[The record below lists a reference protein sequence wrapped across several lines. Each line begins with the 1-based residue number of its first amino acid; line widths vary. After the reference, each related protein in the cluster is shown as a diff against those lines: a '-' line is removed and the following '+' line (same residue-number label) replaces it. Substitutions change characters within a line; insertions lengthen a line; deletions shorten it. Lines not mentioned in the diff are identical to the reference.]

1 MQSGKRIQTWNP
13 PNLAP
18 KFRPNLGPPSN
29 LDTGRAMAMG
39 YGRLQAGRW
48 LQAMIGRHVFSLL
61 EYSSSVS
68 SNFLTRETSSRP
80 PRIESENGSV
90 STTCQ
95 SQPPIMCP
103 SQPQVRVH
111 APCIRCR
118 GANSSANGI
127 TVMCWSV
134 PHTHTHQ
141 RHAARVTQGTRRTRH
156 AARVTQGMR
165 RGSHN
170 RSHKARGAGH
180 TRHAGAGHTR
190 HAAWVKKPG
199 VGLRHAVRSH
209 KDVAWVTWMV
219 M

>member
-1 MQSGKRIQTWNP
+1 
-13 PNLAP
+13 
-18 KFRPNLGPPSN
+18 
-29 LDTGRAMAMG
+29 MG

-141 RHAARVTQGTRRTRH
+141 RHAARVTQG
-156 AARVTQGMR
+156 MR
-165 RGSHN
+165 RG
-170 RSHKARGAGH
+170 SHKARGAGH
-180 TRHAGAGHTR
+180 TRHAARVTQSTRRGSHKACGAGHITQGTRRGSHKACGAGHTTGHTR
-190 HAAWVKKPG
+190 HVVRVTQGTRARVTQGMRRGLKSLGWV
-199 VGLRHAVRSH
+199 
-209 KDVAWVTWMV
+209 
-219 M
+219 